1 MVYIAMEPLQVVG
14 SNHCLRAI
22 WPLSRHRCSVVA
34 GGSGWHL
41 HKRMHSNSLS
51 AVVVA
56 PRATVLKRSPVVPS
70 FLPLL
75 VPDRGSDWSRGGRW
89 LWPVLK

>member
-22 WPLSRHRCSVVA
+22 WPLSHHRWSVVA

-41 HKRMHSNSLS
+41 HKRIHSNSLS

-56 PRATVLKRSPVVPS
+56 PRATVLRDHLWSRVS
-70 FLPLL
+70 FLGWFQT
-75 VPDRGSDWSRGGRW
+75 VAVTGQEEEDGCGQF
-89 LWPVLK
+89 